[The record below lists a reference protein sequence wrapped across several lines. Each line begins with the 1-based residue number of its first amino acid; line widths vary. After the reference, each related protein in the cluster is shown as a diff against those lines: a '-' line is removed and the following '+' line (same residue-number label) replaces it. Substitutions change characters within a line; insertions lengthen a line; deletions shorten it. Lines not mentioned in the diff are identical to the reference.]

1 LFFVSNKKTTIMKKI
16 FSLLPVFLMTIFL
29 TSCSDDDDVVD
40 RLRTISDVPAS
51 AEVSV
56 DYLPINIFEIPVETD
71 LDLRQLI
78 EDELGTDEALNQ
90 VKEIELD
97 DMDIVLMSADDQE
110 NFDFVNSVTL
120 GIRTDD
126 LDYKEVAFL
135 DEIPSGATTLDLN
148 TLDDVF
154 IDDYAKSESL
164 KLVVQFEST
173 EDATNLNLNMEME
186 FDAKLDPSL

>member
-1 LFFVSNKKTTIMKKI
+1 MKKI

-56 DYLPINIFEIPVETD
+56 DYLPINVFEIPVETD

-97 DMDIVLMSADDQE
+97 DMDIVLMSAEDQE
-110 NFDFVNSVTL
+110 NFDFVNSLTL

-173 EDATNLNLNMEME
+173 EDATDLNLNMEME

>member
-1 LFFVSNKKTTIMKKI
+1 
-16 FSLLPVFLMTIFL
+16 
-29 TSCSDDDDVVD
+29 
-40 RLRTISDVPAS
+40 
-51 AEVSV
+51 
-56 DYLPINIFEIPVETD
+56 
-71 LDLRQLI
+71 
-78 EDELGTDEALNQ
+78 
-90 VKEIELD
+90 
-97 DMDIVLMSADDQE
+97 MDIVFLNAEDQE

-173 EDATNLNLNMEME
+173 EDATDLNLNMEME